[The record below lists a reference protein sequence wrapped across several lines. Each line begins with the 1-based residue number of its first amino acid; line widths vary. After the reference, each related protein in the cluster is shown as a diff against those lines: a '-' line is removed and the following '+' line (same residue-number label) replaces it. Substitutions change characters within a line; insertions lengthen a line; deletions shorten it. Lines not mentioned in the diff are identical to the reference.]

1 MYQTWMYI
9 NLRVEILLV
18 ASFYSNQAKIPPD
31 EPIGSYADFVST
43 NFKTTIKQRTF
54 LNVSFFLFNGGFK
67 IGRNKVI

>member
-1 MYQTWMYI
+1 MYI

-18 ASFYSNQAKIPPD
+18 ASFYSNQAKIP
-31 EPIGSYADFVST
+31 DFVST